1 VPDLVLPP
9 SLAVWDPLGG
19 TPEPLMGAHNGIVVH
34 TMAGSFAG
42 TDNYFHQNGWS
53 GTESTVG
60 VAGSGFCK
68 QWVPWN
74 RQADANL
81 DGNECADYG
90 ESFPPS
96 STASDESPPLTDA
109 QVAKIIDLCVYWC
122 RPESHAACPSTWAC
136 RTRGIPARYI
146 ATSCEYGIGVHRHGI
161 DPYRAINCPRWS
173 LATGK
178 MCPRAVRLR
187 QVRDVIVP
195 EVVRRLTGIP
205 PVLLEVPVVNP
216 TVVQEPTFGKV
227 CLARPNMTYFWMDSW
242 PSLVAV
248 VDGLE
253 GAGIECEYNGRATAP
268 DGTPNTP
275 QPRGINAV
283 AFGQFDP
290 ARLGVDDRDLTVE
303 FAELRSLS
311 NDQLAEFRS
320 LSRDQLAELRAL
332 AGPSTST

>member
-19 TPEPLMGAHNGIVVH
+19 TPEPLMGGHNGIVVH
-34 TMAGSFAG
+34 TMAGTFAG
-42 TDNYFHQNGWS
+42 TDSYFHQNGWS

-81 DGNECADYG
+81 DGNWDRLSIECADYG
-90 ESFPPS
+90 ETFPPS

-109 QVAKIIDLCVYWC
+109 QVAKIIDLCVFWC
-122 RPESHAACPSTWAC
+122 RPESHASCPSTWAC

-146 ATSCEYGIGVHRHGI
+146 ATSCEHGIGVHRHGI
-161 DPYRAINCPRWS
+161 DPWRAVNCPPWS
-173 LATGK
+173 MASGK
-178 MCPRAVRLR
+178 ICPRAVRLR

-205 PVLLEVPVVNP
+205 PVPPEVPIVNP

-227 CLARPNMTYFWMDSW
+227 CILYPSREYMWMTSW
-242 PSLVAV
+242 PALKDV
-248 VDGLE
+248 VDGYE
-253 GAGIECEYNGRATAP
+253 AVHIDVEYDGRTTAP
-268 DGTPNTP
+268 DGTQNCPAPRGILSIAFNTFRPARPGTDDRDPNTP
-275 QPRGINAV
+275 P
-283 AFGQFDP
+283 P
-290 ARLGVDDRDLTVE
+290 
-303 FAELRSLS
+303 
-311 NDQLAEFRS
+311 
-320 LSRDQLAELRAL
+320 
-332 AGPSTST
+332 